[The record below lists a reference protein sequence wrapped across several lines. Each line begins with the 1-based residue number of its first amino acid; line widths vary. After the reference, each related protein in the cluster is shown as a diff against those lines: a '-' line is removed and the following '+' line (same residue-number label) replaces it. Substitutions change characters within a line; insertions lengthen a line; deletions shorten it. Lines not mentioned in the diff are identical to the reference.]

1 MIKQTV
7 SYVDFNDKP
16 RTEEFYFN
24 LSETEILEMVAENE
38 SLEENLRAVVAAN
51 DGGKIMSVFKDLLR
65 RSFGQKSEDGRRLM
79 KGEEITRA
87 FMESNAYNVL
97 FLKLVTE
104 PDYAATFIEGILPKN
119 LDTVLKK

>member
-1 MIKQTV
+1 MIKETI
-7 SYVDFNDKP
+7 SYEDFNNKP

-65 RSFGQKSEDGRRLM
+65 RSYGQKSEDGRRLM
-79 KGEEITRA
+79 KGDEITRA

-97 FLKLVTE
+97 FLKLVTDPE
-104 PDYAATFIEGILPKN
+104 YAAKFIEGVLPKN
-119 LDTVLKK
+119 LDAVLTK

>member
-1 MIKQTV
+1 MIKETI
-7 SYVDFNDKP
+7 SYEDFNNKP

-65 RSFGQKSEDGRRLM
+65 RSYGQKSEDGRRLM
-79 KGEEITRA
+79 KGDDITRA

-97 FLKLVTE
+97 FLKLVTDPE
-104 PDYAATFIEGILPKN
+104 YAAKFIEGILPKN
-119 LDTVLKK
+119 LDAVLKK